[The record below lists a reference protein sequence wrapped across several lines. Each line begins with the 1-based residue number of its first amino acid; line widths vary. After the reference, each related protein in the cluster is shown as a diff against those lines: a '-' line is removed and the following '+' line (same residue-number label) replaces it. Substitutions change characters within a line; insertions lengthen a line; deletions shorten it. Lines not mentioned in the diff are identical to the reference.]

1 MISYRTKRSHARS
14 RINRIFPRVV
24 FLERKLGVSIF
35 SSLFM
40 WGGISPVESDFE
52 WQYQRKNY
60 FKNGFSFACSHLPS
74 RKFIWLE
81 DVLFSFLVSCIDQEL
96 FCFSFDPFPFF
107 SFHFFL
113 SDLWLG
119 IWVLAF
125 VIRSPLRR
133 FCCPFLWGKGWG
145 FFSWAKVQNSL
156 RLCLNMVF
164 SSCEHDFDI
173 WGKTNSC
180 VKVSVSGWISILF
193 PRGTR
198 NNDDLETTCK
208 ISHGYS

>member
-1 MISYRTKRSHARS
+1 MVIYLAENLSGL
-14 RINRIFPRVV
+14 NIFCSLSCFPLLIGNYSV
-24 FLERKLGVSIF
+24 FLRSFPFYFLPIF
-35 SSLFM
+35 DR
-40 WGGISPVESDFE
+40 ESF
-52 WQYQRKNY
+52 
-60 FKNGFSFACSHLPS
+60 FS
-74 RKFIWLE
+74 
-81 DVLFSFLVSCIDQEL
+81 FSFL
-96 FCFSFDPFPFF
+96 

-119 IWVLAF
+119 IRVLAF

-133 FCCPFLWGKGWG
+133 FCCPFLRGKGWG
-145 FFSWAKVQNSL
+145 FFSWAKVQSSL

-164 SSCEHDFDI
+164 SSCEPAFDI

-193 PRGTR
+193 PQGTR
-198 NNDDLETTCK
+198 NSDDLDTTCK